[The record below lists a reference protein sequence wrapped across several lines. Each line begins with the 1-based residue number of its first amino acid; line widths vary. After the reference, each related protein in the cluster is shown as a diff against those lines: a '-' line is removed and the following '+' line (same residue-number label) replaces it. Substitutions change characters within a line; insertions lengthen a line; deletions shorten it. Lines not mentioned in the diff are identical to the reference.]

1 MKKMRRAIKIISLIE
16 KINRNKIPKEVF
28 EQFQEECEK
37 AIAILA
43 EDEMY
48 TLIDLFRTRRLR

>member
-1 MKKMRRAIKIISLIE
+1 MRRAIKIISLIE